1 MKKNYADELFDKVLK
16 ECLEVRKLKKTI
28 YGNSWLQKDA
38 VDANFWGGIINKTNR
53 LKILHS
59 KRFDEGIEK
68 YEDCLKDLVILT
80 LFTLASFKDEQ
91 IKFKKNKMKLIN

>member
-59 KRFDEGIEK
+59 K
-68 YEDCLKDLVILT
+68 DLVILT